1 MSALRIGR
9 LRRREVS
16 TRQLRNLAYLLT
28 LVFFLVIVSGSIV
41 RLTGSGLGCENW
53 PRCGEAPFPTEATT
67 YHPIVEFAN
76 RVVAAIGI
84 VMALYIWLVAR
95 RVRALSKGGRWSV
108 LLVFLCSVAQIPLG
122 GVTVLTDLHP
132 IAVMSHFLL
141 GLVTFAFAIAFAHEA
156 RIAEVGRA
164 PQLVSGVVARLAVVM
179 FVACSALVVTGAFST
194 AAGPHP
200 GADADVKRLYTV
212 EGTVYIH
219 VRANAVYGVI
229 LAILLAVFVW
239 KRVAAPRLLASSAG
253 LLVLLGG
260 QMLVGEIQYSQGLPW
275 WQVVIHVSLSAAV
288 WGWSGWLALALF
300 RAPSTL
306 TLPLRTRSGP
316 LTPG

>member
-1 MSALRIGR
+1 MGR
-9 LRRREVS
+9 LRRREIS
-16 TRQLRNLAYLLT
+16 TKQLRNLAYLLA
-28 LVFFLVIVSGSIV
+28 LVFFLVIASGSIV

-53 PRCGEAPFPTEATT
+53 PRCGEAPFPTEATS

-84 VMALYIWLVAR
+84 VLALYAWLVAQ
-95 RVRALSKGGRWSV
+95 RVKALSRTGRWSV

-132 IAVMSHFLL
+132 VAVMSHFLL
-141 GLVTFAFAIAFAHEA
+141 GLITFAFAIAFAHEA
-156 RIAEVGRA
+156 RLAEVGRA
-164 PQLVSGVVARLAVVM
+164 PQLVPGVIARLAVVM

-200 GADADVKRLYTV
+200 GADADVKRLFTV

-275 WQVVIHVSLSAAV
+275 WQVVIHVTLSAAV
-288 WGWSGWLALALF
+288 WAWSGWLALALY
-300 RAPSTL
+300 RPPLTL
-306 TLPLRTRSGP
+306 TLPVRARSGSLP
-316 LTPG
+316 AG